1 MWTKPLAGFGSALAP
16 SGAGPKPGTNFQHEV
31 LVAIARTASKT
42 CASAILVQNP
52 PENALDGPTW
62 THIKQGS
69 IQQVS
74 GNLDPRAKRASTGRP
89 ENENATQRDGALDRC
104 RPAAFEHSRQIRVS
118 SPSRVAVSRL
128 ESASRGRCLT
138 FRVAVQSRGLTS
150 RIGASS
156 RRELRPHTS
165 GVPGSRA
172 TSRATRSPGGG
183 ASPSRSGRTTKCP
196 AFRGSTVNDTRTA
209 WWCTRAVSF

>member
-128 ESASRGRCLT
+128 ESASR
-138 FRVAVQSRGLTS
+138 VAVSRLESASKVAVSRLESAPRVVASFVLT
-150 RIGASS
+150 RVEYLARGQPAE
-156 RRELRPHTS
+156 RRVPPV
-165 GVPGSRA
+165 GVPRLLA
-172 TSRATRSPGGG
+172 AD
-183 ASPSRSGRTTKCP
+183 GRRN
-196 AFRGSTVNDTRTA
+196 ARRFEGRR
-209 WWCTRAVSF
+209 